1 MAYNRVIIIGNLA
14 ADPELKQTNSGKSVT
29 SFPVAVQRQGRDAGA
44 DFLTVVAWNG
54 TAEFV
59 TKYFQKGKPILVE
72 GRLQQRKWEDK
83 DGNTRQAVEIVAEQV
98 AFVGGKESAEKPQD
112 AASATLYGG
121 DSRDFEEQTP
131 DDDLPF

>member
-1 MAYNRVIIIGNLA
+1 MAFNKVILVGNLA

-54 TAEFV
+54 TAEFIC
-59 TKYFQKGKPILVE
+59 KYFQKGKPILVE

-98 AFVGGKESAEKPQD
+98 AFVGGKEAAEKPQD
-112 AASATLYGG
+112 AAPATPYGK
-121 DSRDFEEQTP
+121 DPVQYEEQTP